1 MRKTHTFVGKP
12 VYLGLSIL
20 GVSKIVMYAFWYNHA
35 KPKHREKAKLY
46 YMDRGSLIAYIKAED
61 LYIDIVKDLETRFGT
76 LNMN

>member
-1 MRKTHTFVGKP
+1 
-12 VYLGLSIL
+12 
-20 GVSKIVMYAFWYNHA
+20 MYAFWYNHA

-61 LYIDIVKDLETRFGT
+61 LYIDIVKDVETRFGT